1 LILWSFSAC
10 SDWPDLCTSKVETI
24 EPAEGERMTP
34 TPRKKIVIAHSVRPD
49 APQHEVQT
57 NKALARWLAQ
67 ILGCKFGG
75 SFEADKHRG
84 RDLYLLP
91 TQTIVGAAHAEELG
105 ISGPDDLWGGFV
117 EHDFICTKAISH
129 GLRSHLAHA
138 PPGWSPLFSER
149 VRNVVLDG
157 LSVFALEDARPAAEH
172 LLYAGPIRIKP
183 IHACA
188 GRGQEVIKSLD
199 AFDEI
204 LARPDA
210 EKLFSEGVV
219 LEQDLSKVV
228 THSVGQS
235 FIGGKV
241 LSYCGEQY
249 LTKDGQGEEVYGGS
263 NLLVVQGGYEALLAL
278 DLPEDVRLA
287 IEQAQVFD
295 SAADEAYPRFFASRR
310 NYDIAQGLDSSG
322 NPRSGVLE
330 QSWRMGGASSA
341 EVAALQSFVND
352 PGMRAIRVSSVETY
366 IDQALPADAIEVYRG
381 PAENSE
387 FLLKY
392 VTVESYDG

>member
-1 LILWSFSAC
+1 
-10 SDWPDLCTSKVETI
+10 
-24 EPAEGERMTP
+24 MTP
-34 TPRKKIVIAHSVRPD
+34 TPRKKIVVAHSVRPD

-75 SFEADKHRG
+75 SYDAEKHRG

-91 TQTIVGAAHAEELG
+91 TQTIVGTAHAEELG

-129 GLRSHLAHA
+129 GLRSHLASA
-138 PPGWSPLFSER
+138 PSGWSPLFSER

-241 LSYCGEQY
+241 LSYCGDQY
-249 LTKDGQGEEVYGGS
+249 LTEDGQGEEVYGGS

-278 DLPEDVRLA
+278 DLPDDVRLA

-366 IDQALPADAIEVYRG
+366 IDQALPVDAIQIYRG
-381 PAENSE
+381 PAESSD

-392 VTVESYDG
+392 VTVKSYDG

>member
-1 LILWSFSAC
+1 
-10 SDWPDLCTSKVETI
+10 
-24 EPAEGERMTP
+24 MTP
-34 TPRKKIVIAHSVRPD
+34 TNRKKLVVAHSVRPD
-49 APQHEVQT
+49 APQHEVET
-57 NKALARWLAQ
+57 NRALARWLAQ
-67 ILGCKFGG
+67 ILGLKFGG
-75 SFEADKHRG
+75 SYDQELHRG

-91 TQTIVGAAHAEELG
+91 TQTLVGAAAARQLG
-105 ISGPDDLWGGFV
+105 VSGPGDLWGGYV

-129 GLRSHLAHA
+129 GLRNKNAVA
-138 PPGWSPLFSER
+138 PQGWSPLFSEQ

-157 LSVFALEDARPAAEH
+157 LSVFSLDDARPAAEH
-172 LLYAGPIRIKP
+172 LLYSGPIRLKP

-188 GRGQEVIKSLD
+188 GRGQEVIRSLD
-199 AFDEI
+199 QFDEI
-204 LARPDA
+204 LARPEA
-210 EKLFSEGVV
+210 KALFNEGVV
-219 LEQDLSKVV
+219 LEQDLSEVV

-235 FIGGKV
+235 FIGDKL
-241 LSYCGEQY
+241 LSYCGDQY
-249 LTKDGQGEEVYGGS
+249 LTEDAMGEQVYGGS
-263 NLLVVQGGYEALLAL
+263 NLLVVQGDYDDLLAL
-278 DLPEDVRLA
+278 DLLDDVRLA
-287 IEQAQVFD
+287 IRQAQVFD
-295 SAADEAYPRFFASRR
+295 RAADEAYPGFYASRR

-322 NPRSGVLE
+322 QSRSGVLE

-392 VTVESYDG
+392 VTVNSYDG